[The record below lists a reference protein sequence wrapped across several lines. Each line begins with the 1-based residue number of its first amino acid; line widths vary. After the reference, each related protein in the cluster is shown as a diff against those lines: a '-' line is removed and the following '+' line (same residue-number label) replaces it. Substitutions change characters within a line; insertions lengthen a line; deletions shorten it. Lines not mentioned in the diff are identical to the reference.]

1 MWDEKLSD
9 LRTKIA
15 KNWDPKRTDD
25 QQSFKSKLS
34 LTRVLILVPD
44 PSASDETGDE
54 EKVKKK
60 QKTMSNKRKE
70 TTRVNIPALKGRFFR
85 HISGSLYCNGKRQGR
100 FHCWYAG
107 GNLMME

>member
-60 QKTMSNKRKE
+60 QKTMSSKRKE
-70 TTRVNIPALKGRFFR
+70 TTRVNIPALKGRFFA
-85 HISGSLYCNGKRQGR
+85 IFQVAFIVTVSDKGGFTAGTQG
-100 FHCWYAG
+100 
-107 GNLMME
+107 